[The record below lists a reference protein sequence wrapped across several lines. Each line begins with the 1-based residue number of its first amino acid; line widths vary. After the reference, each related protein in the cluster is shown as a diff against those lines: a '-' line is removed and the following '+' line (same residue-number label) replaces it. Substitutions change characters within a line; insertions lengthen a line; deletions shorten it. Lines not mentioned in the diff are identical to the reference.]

1 MITINTFLKQGLV
14 AVLFTW
20 GMAIVPAIAQ
30 TDQPQEQEP
39 TLDLTELEILQA
51 CAEDRAA
58 TLPNPFPDVQPTDW
72 AYGAVLTLYYCGAYR
87 GAIPPQ
93 QYKDFLDS
101 REEQQS

>member
-1 MITINTFLKQGLV
+1 MIRIKTLRKLGLM
-14 AVLFTW
+14 ATLLTW
-20 GMAIVPAIAQ
+20 GVTIAPAGAQ
-30 TDQPQEQEP
+30 TDQSQEQDP
-39 TLDLTELEILQA
+39 ASDLTELKILEA

-72 AYGAVLTLYYCGAYR
+72 AYEAVLTLYYCGAYR